1 MDKKMNKFKK
11 IILLMMGLVITQS
24 NASISSQFLFMT
36 PSAPINDSVS
46 ALIRV
51 ICVDN
56 NGYVTISNPEGTSLI
71 QVIGMKD
78 ECEINNSVNE
88 ISFVQSVPISK
99 MQSGVVRSHCINSLK
114 FISYS
119 PKGSIPT
126 IAQTIKNGLP
136 ESC

>member
-56 NGYVTISNPEGTSLI
+56 NGYVTISNS
-71 QVIGMKD
+71 
-78 ECEINNSVNE
+78 EINNSVNE